1 MTIQFNIT
9 RLGDD
14 SVVTIFDP
22 SLNGP
27 LVGHSTHPG
36 FQPVVD
42 GLLDGTLTIEAAID
56 LLDVEKAVA
65 EKFDRLS
72 DRVSVA
78 NGKVYLDGDEVHS
91 SLSDQIIR
99 FLEEGQSD
107 WQPLVR
113 FFEKVQANP
122 SEHSREQLYEWL
134 ARRDFTIDTDGNLV
148 GYKGVQP
155 SADGGYESINRGPAI
170 VDGQAV
176 NGNVPNNVGSVVEIA
191 RSAVHAD
198 ASVGCSSGLHVGEW
212 GYAAS
217 FARGAVLEVRVNPR
231 DVVSVPTD
239 CDAAKVRVCRYVITG
254 VTEVAYTEAVVDGYD
269 DWDDDWDDDY
279 DDGEDY

>member
-1 MTIQFNIT
+1 MSIQFNIT

-42 GLLDGTLTIEAAID
+42 GLLDGSLTIEEAIR
-56 LLDVEKAVA
+56 LLDVEKAAA

-99 FLEEGQSD
+99 FLEDGQSD

-122 SEHSREQLYEWL
+122 SAHSREQLYEWL
-134 ARRDFTIDTDGNLV
+134 SRRDFTIDVNGDLV

-155 SADGGYESINRGPAI
+155 SANGGYESISRGPAI

-176 NGNVPNNVGSVVEIA
+176 NGHVPNNVGSVVEIA
-191 RSAVHAD
+191 RSQVAFDPA
-198 ASVGCSSGLHVGEW
+198 VGCSTGLHVGDW
-212 GYAAS
+212 DYAS
-217 FARGAVLEVRVNPR
+217 RFSQGAVLEVRVNPR

-239 CDAAKVRVCRYVITG
+239 CNAAKVRVCRYYVAA
-254 VTEVAYTEAVVDGYD
+254 VTEVARTEAVVDAYG
-269 DWDDDWDDDY
+269 DWDDA
-279 DDGEDY
+279 EDY

>member
-1 MTIQFNIT
+1 MSIQFNIT

-36 FQPVVD
+36 FQAVVD
-42 GLLDGTLTIEAAID
+42 GLLDGDLTIGEAVE
-56 LLDVEKAVA
+56 LLDVEQAVA
-65 EKFDRLS
+65 KKFDRLS

-122 SEHSREQLYEWL
+122 NAHSREQLYEWL
-134 ARRDFTIDTDGNLV
+134 ARRDFTIDTNGDLV

-155 SADGGYESINRGPAI
+155 SSYGGYESISRGPAI

-176 NGNVPNNVGSVVEIA
+176 DGNVPNNIGSVVEIA
-191 RSAVHAD
+191 RSSVHAD
-198 ASVGCSSGLHVGEW
+198 PAVGCSTGLHVGEW
-212 GYAAS
+212 SYAHS

-239 CDAAKVRVCRYVITG
+239 CDAAKVRVCRYVVTS
-254 VTEVAYTEAVVDGYD
+254 VTEVPYTEAVVDGYD
-269 DWDDDWDDDY
+269 YEDDDWDY
-279 DDGEDY
+279 GEDY